1 VASLFY
7 TTPTDDGAIAV
18 TCDRCFVAVSCPD
31 PWAAAAAITH
41 HHCDPDTAIAVREDF
56 GPGPDGDQPP
66 ALHLLAG
73 WWVASC
79 PACGFQ
85 LAAARS
91 QARCER
97 RAARRR
103 CPVCSEVAS

>member
-7 TTPTDDGAIAV
+7 TTAGDDGAIAV
-18 TCDRCFVAVSCPD
+18 TCDLCFEAVSCPD

-41 HHCDPDTAIAVREDF
+41 HRCDHDPATTHPQED
-56 GPGPDGDQPP
+56 GLALHGEQPL

-79 PACGFQ
+79 PSCGFQ
-85 LAAARS
+85 LASARS

-97 RAARRR
+97 RAAHRA
-103 CPVCSEVAS
+103 CPVCHQVT

>member
-7 TTPTDDGAIAV
+7 TTATDDGAITVTYDLCFEAV
-18 TCDRCFVAVSCPD
+18 TCPD

-41 HHCDPDTAIAVREDF
+41 HRCDQDPAIAGPEDY
-56 GPGPDGDQPP
+56 GPALDGDQP

-73 WWVASC
+73 RWVASC
-79 PACGFQ
+79 PTCGFQ
-85 LAAARS
+85 LASARS

-97 RAARRR
+97 RSRHRV
-103 CPVCSEVAS
+103 CPVCHQAS

>member
-7 TTPTDDGAIAV
+7 TTPTHDGAIAV
-18 TCDRCFVAVSCPD
+18 TCDLCLVAISCPD

-41 HHCDPDTAIAVREDF
+41 HRCDQDTAMAGLEDR
-56 GPGPDGDQPP
+56 GPALDGDQPA

-73 WWVASC
+73 LWVASC
-79 PACGFQ
+79 PSCGFQ
-85 LAAARS
+85 LASAAS

-97 RAARRR
+97 RAARRV
-103 CPVCSEVAS
+103 CPVCNEVA

>member
-1 VASLFY
+1 MFY

-18 TCDRCFVAVSCPD
+18 TCNQCFAAVACPD

-41 HHCDPDTAIAVREDF
+41 HRCDPDQAIPYPEEVA
-56 GPGPDGDQPP
+56 PALDGNQEL

-73 WWVASC
+73 RWVASC
-79 PACGFQ
+79 PSCGFQ
-85 LAAARS
+85 LTSARS

-103 CPVCSEVAS
+103 CPVCTEDT